1 MILTKQE
8 VIDFLKEHVKEKA
21 NLEHSLMVGYSLLG
35 LAKYLKKSEE
45 EQLEWFTIGT
55 LHDIDIEK
63 YQGDINKHCLV
74 GEEIL
79 KEKGVS
85 QEIIHSIKSHND
97 ALGIERK
104 KEVEHALFSL
114 DVLSGIIRAYVLM
127 RHDKDIKQAKV
138 SSIKKKLKDKTF
150 AQAIKREE
158 IYLVEKT
165 LNLPIDTIIDVVL
178 QELKFSI
185 SLI

>member
-1 MILTKQE
+1 MKTKQE
-8 VIDFLKEHVKEKA
+8 VIELLKKHVKEKA
-21 NLEHSLMVGYSLLG
+21 NLEHSLMVGYSLKGISRFIGHSL
-35 LAKYLKKSEE
+35 E
-45 EQLEWFTIGT
+45 EQDKWFMVGT

-79 KEKGVS
+79 KEEGIE
-85 QEIIHSIKSHND
+85 QEIIDVIKSHND
-97 ALGIERK
+97 ALNIERK
-104 KEVEHALFSL
+104 QPIEHALFSL

-127 RHDKDIKQAKV
+127 RPDKDIKQAKV

-158 IYLVEKT
+158 IYLAEKT

-178 QELKFSI
+178 QELKTSI